1 MDQITARR
9 LVCFQRL
16 AVLCFRSCLA
26 RPAVASAGP
35 PRRSLL
41 QFIPRIVAL
50 TQEFVVQAAP
60 RRSSSAPRPRAI
72 VWSGDNERATA
83 RRRLRICWRWRCPSN

>member
-35 PRRSLL
+35 PEKPIAVYPADCGADTGICRPGR
-41 QFIPRIVAL
+41 
-50 TQEFVVQAAP
+50 
-60 RRSSSAPRPRAI
+60 SAPLKLSP
-72 VWSGDNERATA
+72 ATA
-83 RRRLRICWRWRCPSN
+83 CYRVERR